1 MDASGVVD
9 VDGVEKGLLG
19 TGLFDTGLFG
29 TGLFGMDASGVGVIN
44 VECDDGRNA
53 YSWTIFIAK
62 LSSSSIFSTTG
73 NRLFACTFFDCV
85 LTGMSLK

>member
-44 VECDDGRNA
+44 VECDD
-53 YSWTIFIAK
+53 
-62 LSSSSIFSTTG
+62 
-73 NRLFACTFFDCV
+73 
-85 LTGMSLK
+85 